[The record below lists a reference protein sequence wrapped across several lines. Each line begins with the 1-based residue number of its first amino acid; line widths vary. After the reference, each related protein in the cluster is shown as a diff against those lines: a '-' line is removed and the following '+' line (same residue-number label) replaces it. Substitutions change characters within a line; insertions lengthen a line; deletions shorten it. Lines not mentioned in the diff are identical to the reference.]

1 MKDLDNN
8 QNIPLYPPLLI
19 RNSKLKCI
27 EVGCTN
33 HVSFA
38 HHCKC
43 IKHAERGTKE
53 WYYHRPNLMKIN
65 KNRIIAN
72 LGYDILVRYNL

>member
-33 HVSFA
+33 HVSFPSLQMYKT
-38 HHCKC
+38 C
-43 IKHAERGTKE
+43 
-53 WYYHRPNLMKIN
+53 
-65 KNRIIAN
+65 
-72 LGYDILVRYNL
+72 